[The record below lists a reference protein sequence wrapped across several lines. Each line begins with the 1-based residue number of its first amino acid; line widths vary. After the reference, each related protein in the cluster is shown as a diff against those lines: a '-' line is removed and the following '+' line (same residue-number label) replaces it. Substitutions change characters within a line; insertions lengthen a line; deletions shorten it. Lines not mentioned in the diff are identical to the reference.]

1 MFRKL
6 ALWVSLLASFMVHA
20 AVCAQTGTADA
31 CAAAVL
37 ATNGHQNQ
45 WGWLQWVLMAL
56 CLALFVVAYVLIFWA
71 TARHRRRSEQAKWWR
86 DSRLAD
92 LLWTLLPLL
101 FVVAMLWPLFKPM
114 LVAEPAAQSAA
125 QALIVHTGDGLPATP
140 ADCTPNS
147 R

>member
-6 ALWVSLLASFMVHA
+6 AFWVSLSASFMVHT
-20 AVCAQTGTADA
+20 AVRAQTQTADA

-37 ATNGHQNQ
+37 ATNGAQTQ
-45 WGWLQWVLMAL
+45 WGWLQWLLMAL
-56 CLALFVVAYVLIFWA
+56 CLVLFVVAYGLIFWA

-101 FVVAMLWPLFKPM
+101 FVVAMLWPMFKPM
-114 LVAEPAAQSAA
+114 LLAEPSAQSSS
-125 QALIVHTGDGLPATP
+125 QALIVHIDDGLPTTA
-140 ADCTPNS
+140 ADCAPNS